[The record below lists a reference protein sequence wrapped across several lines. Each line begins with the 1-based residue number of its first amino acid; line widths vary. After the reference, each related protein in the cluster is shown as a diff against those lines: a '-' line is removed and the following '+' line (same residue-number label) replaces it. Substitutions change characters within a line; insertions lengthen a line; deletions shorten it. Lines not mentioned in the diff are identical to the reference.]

1 MLSAD
6 VRIAAFFLV
15 ALLMASTADTG
26 RRQAV
31 PADRAQSVVLA
42 PGGTLRAALIAGNPA
57 QATTDAGTG
66 ERRGVAVDLARE
78 LARRLGVQVV
88 LNGLANPQAVMEAV
102 QKGEADIG
110 FVAYNP
116 ERAGLVEF
124 SRPYVL
130 VQQTFIVPGG
140 SSIRGIADIDRAN
153 QRIGATARDSIALY
167 LARTLKQAR
176 LVELTNASAA
186 DVTRMLTSGE
196 LDAFGANRQRLTEA
210 IRGTPMLRLLPD
222 DLYGVEQ
229 TVVVANGRPDALA
242 MVNVFLDDVR
252 RSGFLNAAI
261 ERSGVVGIRPAQEK

>member
-1 MLSAD
+1 MLSAN

-31 PADRAQSVVLA
+31 PVDRAQSVLA
-42 PGGTLRAALIAGNPA
+42 PGGTLRAAFIAGNPA

-88 LNGLANPQAVMEAV
+88 LNGRPNPQGVMEAV

-116 ERAGLVEF
+116 ERAGLVGF

-130 VQQTFIVPGG
+130 VQQTFLVPGG
-140 SSIRGIADIDRAN
+140 SSIRGVADIDRSN

-176 LVELTNASAA
+176 LVELTNASPA

-196 LDAFGANRQRLTEA
+196 LDAFGANRQRLTDVLG
-210 IRGTPMLRLLPD
+210 GTTGLRLLPD

-229 TVVVANGRPDALA
+229 TVVVANGRSDALA
-242 MVNVFLDDVR
+242 IVNAFLDDVR
-252 RSGFLNAAI
+252 RSGFLRAAI
-261 ERSGVVGIRPAQEK
+261 DRSGVVGISPAQEN